1 LADWV
6 NNAYLR
12 ELADIGWAEAVGDL
26 LGPDGVLNLGETM
39 DRLARLADRLER
51 EGTGVHSQEV
61 AAVNAAL
68 TVLMAVNAAGMVF
81 RQQRGG
87 APEDD
92 SLGTSIDRAAQDPTV
107 GEAPARRISCLS
119 Q

>member
-1 LADWV
+1 MPLAPRDSLGAAPTPPNSPV
-6 NNAYLR
+6 PPH
-12 ELADIGWAEAVGDL
+12 GGDRWW
-26 LGPDGVLNLGETM
+26 P
-39 DRLARLADRLER
+39 
-51 EGTGVHSQEV
+51 
-61 AAVNAAL
+61 
-68 TVLMAVNAAGMVF
+68 
-81 RQQRGG
+81 G